1 MQSNPLLSLIAA
13 LGIWLVLLTAACHEP
28 AAPIPTALPPEPAP
42 MPTDLPL
49 EPASMP
55 TALPPEPVPVTQ
67 PANPTAAVTTA
78 TQPPEPPAPA
88 DATLTGSIIYRD
100 DAALPAGAT
109 LTVDLR
115 DISLADA
122 PSVLIAQQVIP
133 SPGPSPVSFRIDY
146 RRAAIDPRR
155 DYSLS
160 ARITNSDGRLLFTND
175 TVYPVL
181 TYGYPNHADLALIA
195 IP

>member
-13 LGIWLVLLTAACHEP
+13 LGIWLVLLAAGACQEP
-28 AAPIPTALPPEPAP
+28 AAPPPTALPPEPAP
-42 MPTDLPL
+42 L
-49 EPASMP
+49 P
-55 TALPPEPVPVTQ
+55 TALPPEPPPVTQ
-67 PANPTAAVTTA
+67 PANPPPAVTTA

-88 DATLTGSIIYRD
+88 DATLTGSITYGDGI
-100 DAALPAGAT
+100 ALPAGAT
-109 LTVDLR
+109 LTVALR

-122 PSVLIAQQVIP
+122 PSVLIAQQIIP
-133 SPGPSPVSFRIDY
+133 APGPSPVAFRVDY

-160 ARITNSDGRLLFTND
+160 ARIASSDGKLLFISD
-175 TVYPVL
+175 TVYSVL
-181 TYGYPNHADLALIA
+181 TYGYPDHANLELIA

>member
-1 MQSNPLLSLIAA
+1 MQSNLLLSLIAA
-13 LGIWLVLLTAACHEP
+13 LGIWLVLLAAGACQEP
-28 AAPIPTALPPEPAP
+28 AALPSTDSPPEPAAMPTALPPEPAP
-42 MPTDLPL
+42 
-49 EPASMP
+49 
-55 TALPPEPVPVTQ
+55 VTQ
-67 PANPTAAVTTA
+67 PANPPPAVTPTA
-78 TQPPEPPAPA
+78 PSTEPPAPA
-88 DATLTGSIIYRD
+88 DAALTGSVIYAD

-133 SPGPSPVSFRIDY
+133 APGPSPVSFRIDY

-160 ARITNSDGRLLFTND
+160 ARIASSDGKLLFISD

-181 TYGYPNHADLALIA
+181 TYDYPDQADLELIA

>member
-1 MQSNPLLSLIAA
+1 MQSNLLLSLIAA
-13 LGIWLVLLTAACHEP
+13 LGIWLLLLTAGACQEP
-28 AAPIPTALPPEPAP
+28 AAPLPTALPPETTP
-42 MPTDLPL
+42 MPT
-49 EPASMP
+49 
-55 TALPPEPVPVTQ
+55 TLPPEPPPVTQ
-67 PANPTAAVTTA
+67 PTNSPAAVTTA
-78 TQPPEPPAPA
+78 TQPPEPPPQT
-88 DATLTGSIIYRD
+88 DATLTGTVIYAD

-133 SPGPSPVSFRIDY
+133 SPGPPPLSFRVDY

-160 ARITNSDGRLLFTND
+160 ARITSTDGRLLFTND

-181 TYGYPNHADLALIA
+181 TYGYPDHADLALIA

>member
-1 MQSNPLLSLIAA
+1 MQFNLLLSLIAA
-13 LGIWLVLLTAACHEP
+13 LGICLLLLTAAACQEP
-28 AAPIPTALPPEPAP
+28 AAPLPTALPPEPAP
-42 MPTDLPL
+42 P
-49 EPASMP
+49 P
-55 TALPPEPVPVTQ
+55 TALPPEPPPVTQ
-67 PANPTAAVTTA
+67 PANPPPAVTPTA
-78 TQPPEPPAPA
+78 PPTEPPPQT
-88 DATLTGSIIYRD
+88 DATLTGSITYGD

-122 PSVLIAQQVIP
+122 PSVLIAHQIIP
-133 SPGPSPVSFRIDY
+133 SPGPSPVAFRIDY

-160 ARITNSDGRLLFTND
+160 ARIESSDGKLLFSSD
-175 TVYPVL
+175 TVYSVL
-181 TYGYPNHADLALIA
+181 TYGYPDHADLALIA

>member
-1 MQSNPLLSLIAA
+1 MQSNLLLSLIAA
-13 LGIWLVLLTAACHEP
+13 LGIWLVLLAAGTCQEP
-28 AAPIPTALPPEPAP
+28 AAPMPTALPPEPAP
-42 MPTDLPL
+42 P
-49 EPASMP
+49 P
-55 TALPPEPVPVTQ
+55 TALPPEPAPVTQ

-88 DATLTGSIIYRD
+88 DATLTGSIIYG
-100 DAALPAGAT
+100 DAVALPAGAT

-122 PSVLIAQQVIP
+122 PSVLIAQQIIP

-160 ARITNSDGRLLFTND
+160 ARIESTDGKLLFISD

-181 TYGYPNHADLALIA
+181 TYGYPNHADLELIA

>member
-1 MQSNPLLSLIAA
+1 MQPNLPLSLITT
-13 LGIWLVLLTAACHEP
+13 LSIWLLLLAAAACQEP
-28 AAPIPTALPPEPAP
+28 AAPMPTVLPPEPP
-42 MPTDLPL
+42 
-49 EPASMP
+49 
-55 TALPPEPVPVTQ
+55 PVTQ
-67 PANPTAAVTTA
+67 PANPLPTITPTAP
-78 TQPPEPPAPA
+78 PPEPPAQT
-88 DATLTGSIIYRD
+88 DAALTGSVIYGD
-100 DAALPAGAT
+100 SVALPAGAT

-133 SPGPSPVSFRIDY
+133 APGPSPVSFRVDY

-160 ARITNSDGRLLFTND
+160 ARITSSDGRLLFTND

-181 TYGYPNHADLALIA
+181 TYGYPDHADLELIA

>member
-1 MQSNPLLSLIAA
+1 MPSNPLLSLIAA
-13 LGIWLVLLTAACHEP
+13 LGIWLVLLAAGACQEP
-28 AAPIPTALPPEPAP
+28 AAPLPTALPP
-42 MPTDLPL
+42 

-55 TALPPEPVPVTQ
+55 TALPQETPPVTQ
-67 PANPTAAVTTA
+67 SANPPAAVTPTA
-78 TQPPEPPAPA
+78 PPTEPPPQT
-88 DATLTGSIIYRD
+88 DAALTGSVIYSD

-122 PSVLIAQQVIP
+122 PSVLIAQQIIP

-160 ARITNSDGRLLFTND
+160 ARIASSDGKLLFTND

-181 TYGYPNHADLALIA
+181 TYGYPNQANLELIA

>member
-1 MQSNPLLSLIAA
+1 MQSNLLLSLIAA
-13 LGIWLVLLTAACHEP
+13 LGIWLVLLTAACQEP
-28 AAPIPTALPPEPAP
+28 AAPLPTALPPEP
-42 MPTDLPL
+42 T
-49 EPASMP
+49 SMP
-55 TALPPEPVPVTQ
+55 TPLPPEPPPVTQ
-67 PANPTAAVTTA
+67 PTNPLPTITPTV
-78 TQPPEPPAPA
+78 QPAEPPAPA
-88 DATLTGSIIYRD
+88 DAAMTGSITYGDGI
-100 DAALPAGAT
+100 ALPADAT

-133 SPGPSPVSFRIDY
+133 APGPSPVSFRIDY

-160 ARITNSDGRLLFTND
+160 ARITSSDGRLLFTND

-181 TYGYPNHADLALIA
+181 TYGYPDHANLELIA

>member
-1 MQSNPLLSLIAA
+1 MQSNLLLSPIAA
-13 LGIWLVLLTAACHEP
+13 LGIWLLLLAAGTCQEP
-28 AAPIPTALPPEPAP
+28 AAPMPTALPPEPAP
-42 MPTDLPL
+42 
-49 EPASMP
+49 
-55 TALPPEPVPVTQ
+55 VTQ
-67 PANPTAAVTTA
+67 PSNPLPTITPTAP
-78 TQPPEPPAPA
+78 PPEPPAPA
-88 DATLTGSIIYRD
+88 DATLTGSIIYGN

-122 PSVLIAQQVIP
+122 PSVLIAQQIIP
-133 SPGPSPVSFRIDY
+133 SPGPSPVSFRINY

-160 ARITNSDGRLLFTND
+160 ARIASSDGKLLFTND

-181 TYGYPNHADLALIA
+181 TYGYPNHANLELIA

>member
-1 MQSNPLLSLIAA
+1 MQSNLLLSLIAA
-13 LGIWLVLLTAACHEP
+13 LGIWLLLLTAAACQEP
-28 AAPIPTALPPEPAP
+28 AAPPTSALPPEPP
-42 MPTDLPL
+42 
-49 EPASMP
+49 
-55 TALPPEPVPVTQ
+55 PVTQ
-67 PANPTAAVTTA
+67 PANLPPAVTPA
-78 TQPPEPPAPA
+78 APPAEPPAPA
-88 DATLTGSIIYRD
+88 DATLTGSITYGD

-122 PSVLIAQQVIP
+122 PSVLIAQQIIP
-133 SPGPSPVSFRIDY
+133 APGPSPVAFRVDY

-160 ARITNSDGRLLFTND
+160 ARIASSDGRLLFTND

-181 TYGYPNHADLALIA
+181 TYGYPDHANLELIA

>member
-1 MQSNPLLSLIAA
+1 MQSNLFLSLIAA
-13 LGIWLVLLTAACHEP
+13 LGIWLVILAAGACQEP
-28 AAPIPTALPPEPAP
+28 AALPPTPLPPEPAP
-42 MPTDLPL
+42 LT
-49 EPASMP
+49 
-55 TALPPEPVPVTQ
+55 TALPQETPPVTQ
-67 PANPTAAVTTA
+67 PANLPAAVTPPAPPTAAA
-78 TQPPEPPAPA
+78 TQT
-88 DATLTGSIIYRD
+88 DAALTGSITYGD
-100 DAALPAGAT
+100 DTALPAGAT

-122 PSVLIAQQVIP
+122 PSVLIAQQIIP
-133 SPGPSPVSFRIDY
+133 SPGPSPVAFRVDY

-160 ARITNSDGRLLFTND
+160 ARIASTDGKLLFTND

-181 TYGYPNHADLALIA
+181 TYGYPDHADLELIA